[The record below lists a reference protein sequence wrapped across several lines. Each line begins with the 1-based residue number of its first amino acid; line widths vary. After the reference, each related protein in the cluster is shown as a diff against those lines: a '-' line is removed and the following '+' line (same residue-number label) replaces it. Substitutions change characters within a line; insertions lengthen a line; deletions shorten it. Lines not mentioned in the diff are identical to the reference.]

1 MTKSSLDILLES
13 IMDEKDF
20 WDTSSAFL
28 EDKLD
33 DLKKTGREVVNLL
46 EMVLQEPNEAWAPEF
61 LDQLAFWKEKLKDLS
76 NEQ

>member
-1 MTKSSLDILLES
+1 MSKSNLDTLLES

-20 WDTSSAFL
+20 WDTGSALL

-46 EMVLQEPNEAWAPEF
+46 DMVLQEPGEAWAPEF
-61 LDQLAFWKEKLKDLS
+61 LDQLAFWKEKLREES
-76 NEQ
+76 EE